1 MSFLNPRGRDEFF
14 VLSRFHA
21 ASLTIFLLSIT
32 VLVQTGFAQPEDR
45 RSDQTFATTLD
56 HFQSG
61 LFSVAADEFAEFRRS
76 HPDHGRISDALYYEA
91 ESRLALGQKD
101 EAVRLL
107 TEFEASFPYHPFS
120 FQARLTLGQH
130 FFEEGDHENAIRTL
144 ALVLD
149 KSPTDEQAAKALYWM
164 GEASIRAGR
173 DDEGLNYFRRAA
185 DEYQRTNTAP
195 RAAYA
200 LAFNEV
206 RIGRYEDA
214 SRSFEELAAR
224 FPSSPLSQNIGLAL
238 AEVYY
243 EINDFTRAV
252 DEIERRLPNL
262 SGTAE
267 DRAIFLLAES
277 YNQLR
282 QSPRAILNYRRIT
295 NGDTQ
300 NPYYRRALYGLA
312 WNYHHEGTYEWAA
325 DNFGQVYATDQRA
338 DGLSAQAMY
347 YEAVNRKLE
356 RNTDEA
362 AVIFRNFATNW
373 PDHDLADNGWFELGI
388 LYYELNLWREAN
400 QAFEEVIDR
409 YTDSDLMGEALL
421 HRGNT
426 FIALGDFDAA
436 LEMFNRAIDLQAA
449 PLALKEEIIF
459 QKAWL
464 LYRNRKYRESAPGFL
479 DLFEQNTDAA
489 KAGESLFWAAE
500 SYFQLNNYSRADRLF
515 RQYLR
520 EFPSGRHMDAAHYAL
535 GWTYFKQEDYQ
546 RAIPEFERFLSAYR
560 DETGSVPYRSDA
572 QLRLADSYFALKQYP
587 DAVRVYGRLAG
598 DGDDY
603 ALYQIGQAYSNAGD
617 TFEAIST
624 LRRLLEE
631 YPVSEWREEAQY
643 SLGYLYFLSQDY
655 EQAIAAYKQLIQT
668 YPRDPLAAKA
678 QYGIGDAFFNEGR
691 LGASVDAYNEVLQNY
706 PNSPFTSD
714 AAAGIQFALMASGNE
729 DQADVIIDAFAANN
743 PNSPVIDQL
752 LFRQAEVKYQSG
764 RIDEALA
771 EFHRFV
777 EEAIQEDLMPDAY
790 YYLGIIYSDRNEK
803 TTAMTSFRQV
813 VERHSESDRFVES
826 SKLLGNLLLESGDV
840 TEAEIVFRRLE
851 SLHSDDAGV
860 VAAARYGRSQALS
873 RLGRSDEAETLL
885 RDAIAAAPD
894 SDESTPAHL
903 GLARIIHS
911 RGEVSE
917 AETIFERVVSRSRDE
932 TGAEA
937 LYLLGSSQLERSA
950 PELAVETLG
959 RMPVLYAGY
968 ANWVARGYLKQA
980 KSLEALNNRGEARR
994 IYEMVITLYPDSEF
1008 SSVAEQEKDRLNKR
1022 RTDRL

>member
-1 MSFLNPRGRDEFF
+1 MSFLNPRRRNEFF
-14 VLSRFHA
+14 FLSRFRA
-21 ASLTIFLLSIT
+21 TSLTVAILAFSI
-32 VLVQTGFAQPEDR
+32 LVQTGFAQPVDR
-45 RSDQTFATTLD
+45 RSDIVFSTTLD

-61 LFSVAADEFAEFRRS
+61 LFSVAAEEFSAFRINN
-76 HPDHGRISDALYYEA
+76 PDHLRFSDALYYEA
-91 ESRLALGQKD
+91 ESRLALGQTD

-107 TEFEASFPYHPFS
+107 TDFEEAYPFHPFS

-130 FFEEGDHENAIRTL
+130 FFEDGDHENAIRTL
-144 ALVLD
+144 SLLLE
-149 KSPTDEQAAKALYWM
+149 KNPTNDQAAKALYWM

-173 DDEGLNYFRRAA
+173 ENDGLGYFRRAS
-185 DEYQRTNTAP
+185 DEYRETDTAP

-206 RIGRYEDA
+206 RMGRYEDA
-214 SRSFEELAAR
+214 SRSFEELASR

-262 SGTAE
+262 TGTAE
-267 DRAIFLLAES
+267 DRAVFLLAES

-282 QSPRAILNYRRIT
+282 ESPKAILNYRRFT
-295 NGDTQ
+295 NGDSL

-312 WNYHHEGTYEWAA
+312 WNYHHEGSFEWAA
-325 DNFGQVYATDQRA
+325 DNFGLVHVADQNV

-356 RNTDEA
+356 RRTDDA
-362 AVIFRNFATNW
+362 ALIFRAFATSW

-388 LYYELNLWREAN
+388 LFYELNMWRDAN
-400 QAFEEVIDR
+400 LAFDVVVDQYE
-409 YTDSDLMGEALL
+409 DSELMGEALL

-426 FIALGDFDAA
+426 FIALGDFDSA
-436 LEMFNRAIDLQAA
+436 LDMFNRAIDLQAA
-449 PLALKEEIIF
+449 PIALKGEIVF

-464 LYRNRKYRESAPGFL
+464 LYRNRQYRQAAPGFL
-479 DLFEQNTDAA
+479 ELYQQNAGVNQ
-489 KAGESLFWAAE
+489 AGEALFWAAE
-500 SYFQLNNYSRADRLF
+500 SFFQLNNYSRADRLF
-515 RQYLR
+515 RQYLS
-520 EFPSGRHMDAAHYAL
+520 EFPSGKHIDAAHYAL
-535 GWTYFKQEDYQ
+535 GWTYFKQESYA
-546 RAIPEFERFLSAYR
+546 RAIPEFEKFLSAYK

-603 ALYQIGQAYSNAGD
+603 ALYQIGQAYSNVGD
-617 TFEAIST
+617 AFEAIST

-643 SLGYLYFLSQDY
+643 SLGYLYFLNQDY
-655 EQAIAAYKQLIQT
+655 EQAVAAYGQLIRT

-678 QYGIGDAFFNEGR
+678 QYGIGDAYFNEGN
-691 LGASVDAYNEVLQNY
+691 LGAAVDAYNEVLLKY

-714 AAAGIQFALMASGNE
+714 AAAGIQFALMASGDE
-729 DQADVIIDAFAANN
+729 YQADDIIEAFATNN

-752 LFRQAEVKYQSG
+752 MFRQAEVKYQSG
-764 RIDEALA
+764 RVGEALA
-771 EFHRFV
+771 EFHRFI
-777 EEAIQEDLMPDAY
+777 EEAIREDLMPDAY

-803 TTAMTSFRQV
+803 TTAMTNFRQV
-813 VERHSESDRFVES
+813 VERYSDSNRFVES
-826 SKLLGNLLLESGDV
+826 SKLLGNLLLENGEFED
-840 TEAEIVFRRLE
+840 AERVFRQLE
-851 SLHSDDAGV
+851 NLHSTDAGV
-860 VAAARYGRSQALS
+860 IATARYGRSQALYQ
-873 RLGRSDEAETLL
+873 LGRSEEAESLL
-885 RDAIAAAPD
+885 REAISAAPD

-911 RGEVSE
+911 RGEIAE
-917 AETIFERVVSRSRDE
+917 AEIIFERVISRSRDE

-937 LYLLGSSQLERSA
+937 LYLLGSSQLERNA
-950 PELAVETLG
+950 PEVAVETLG

-968 ANWVARGYLKQA
+968 ADWIARGYLKQA
-980 KSLEALNNRGEARR
+980 ASLEALNDRGEARR
-994 IYEMVITLYPDSEF
+994 VYEMVITLYPDTEF
-1008 SSVAEQEKDRLNKR
+1008 SGEASREKNRLNKR
-1022 RTDRL
+1022 TAERQ